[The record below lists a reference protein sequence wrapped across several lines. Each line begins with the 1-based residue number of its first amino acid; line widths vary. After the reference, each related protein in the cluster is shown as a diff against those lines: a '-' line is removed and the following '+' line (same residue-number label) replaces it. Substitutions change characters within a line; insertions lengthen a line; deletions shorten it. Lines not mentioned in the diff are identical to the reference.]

1 MPPKRRN
8 TLNKCPPRCPPT
20 TRKAM
25 RERNTELSMVKAEDL
40 RIIEHLFMQLIEQEI
55 LMAVTHSC
63 ESPEGKNQYLNTQLH
78 STAEQVLLLKHAYR
92 DLEERNQYLNT
103 QLHSTAEQILLM
115 KYAYGDLEKVNDR

>member
-20 TRKAM
+20 TRKAI

-40 RIIEHLFMQLIEQEI
+40 LIKIKHLFMQLIEQEI

-63 ESPEGKNQYLNTQLH
+63 ESPEGKNQYLNDQLH
-78 STAEQVLLLKHAYR
+78 SNVEQVLLLKHAY
-92 DLEERNQYLNT
+92 D
-103 QLHSTAEQILLM
+103 
-115 KYAYGDLEKVNDR
+115 DLEKINNSLSTELEQTKKQLHDNKTELQKQKEK